1 MILSPACIKQRHSWC
16 IPKGGK
22 NREINWWMLDKHV
35 YACVYICTGIYMLA
49 HYTVKLR
56 IVWIWENIHTLDLES
71 NTQVIFHES
80 KDWSVSKMSSAAEWC
95 SFLTTDGV
103 FESPSKPWKSEGVPR
118 GLVFYLPRGISLLP
132 PHRRLHC

>member
-1 MILSPACIKQRHSWC
+1 
-16 IPKGGK
+16 
-22 NREINWWMLDKHV
+22 
-35 YACVYICTGIYMLA
+35 MLA

-56 IVWIWENIHTLDLES
+56 IVWFWENIHTLDLES